1 MYIYSPLF
9 NEILIM
15 IEQVLEILKYV
26 LPSVVVLVATVMIV
40 NKFLVKEIERKQLAI
55 FAQNSETTLKLRLQ
69 AYERLTIFVERMN
82 AKSLIS
88 RYYIQQATAQDVQ
101 IAMVQGIRSEYE
113 HNLSQQLYVSHE
125 VWQTISTV
133 MEQEITML
141 NRIGAS
147 CEMGAS
153 ATEFI
158 KKISEYIV
166 NTESTIP
173 TDIALETLNK
183 EAKRILFNS

>member
-1 MYIYSPLF
+1 
-9 NEILIM
+9 M

>member
-1 MYIYSPLF
+1 MLVQI
-9 NEILIM
+9 
-15 IEQVLEILKYV
+15 LEILKYI
-26 LPSVVVLVATVMIV
+26 LPSVVVLIATTMIV
-40 NKFLVKEIERKQLAI
+40 NKFLVKEIERKQLSI
-55 FAQNSETTLKLRLQ
+55 FAQNSDSAMKLRLQ
-69 AYERLTIFVERMN
+69 AYERLTIFVERIN

-88 RYYIQQATAQDVQ
+88 RYYVQQATAQDVQ
-101 IAMVQGIRSEYE
+101 IAMVQGIRAEYE

-125 VWQTISTV
+125 VWQTITTV
-133 MEQEITML
+133 MEQEITMI